1 MRPPAFC
8 TITVSLYKLKAMFAF
23 VSKTVNFRE
32 FLDEFA
38 LALQMPVIDNRIK
51 LPEHFGKGYFCS
63 RGITEWPAKFLRM
76 ETYDSILEESFL

>member
-32 FLDEFA
+32 VLDEFA
-38 LALQMPVIDNRIK
+38 LALQMQVIDNRIK
-51 LPEHFGKGYFCS
+51 LPEHVGKGYFAVEELPNGLQNFYAWKPMIPS
-63 RGITEWPAKFLRM
+63 WKNTFL
-76 ETYDSILEESFL
+76 